1 MLFRSDVAKFNA
13 DAAAD
18 AAAKNAKAS
27 AEYSDFLAKNPG
39 SPVAYDQDGNLMP
52 GWVNDPEKPGFL
64 KFNAPKLKESQIFLI
79 FDSAVA
85 GQRKLNEG
93 IWDSVKGAATKAGQW
108 AQTKGHNLTTKVT
121 LDKLLQAWNKAGK
134 PTDSAQLVKLMLGAG
149 VAQPVID
156 SVFTSMKIP
165 TTSSAPVQQPDV
177 YGRREPTMAAPA
189 AKAAP
194 ARTQNVPANSPWNY
208 ASAVKAA
215 GVGQPTQPGAAE
227 IGRAHV

>member
-1 MLFRSDVAKFNA
+1 MPAAIIVDADVAKFNA

-93 IWDSVKGAATKAGQW
+93 IW
-108 AQTKGHNLTTKVT
+108 
-121 LDKLLQAWNKAGK
+121 
-134 PTDSAQLVKLMLGAG
+134 
-149 VAQPVID
+149 
-156 SVFTSMKIP
+156 
-165 TTSSAPVQQPDV
+165 
-177 YGRREPTMAAPA
+177 
-189 AKAAP
+189 
-194 ARTQNVPANSPWNY
+194 
-208 ASAVKAA
+208 
-215 GVGQPTQPGAAE
+215 E